1 MALGGRVRLGIVPA
15 AAWQC
20 AYATGIVPTGGRY
33 EDVED
38 NQSHSSIARASIGGR
53 QAVDLMAV
61 SILRSAVYR
70 SNPATEA
77 S

>member
-1 MALGGRVRLGIVPA
+1 LW
-15 AAWQC
+15 AAWQG

-53 QAVDLMAV
+53 QAVDLMAM
-61 SILRSAVYR
+61 SILRSAI
-70 SNPATEA
+70 
-77 S
+77 